1 MHYSLK
7 NKKYLILSISAI
19 ILIWQGVAVS
29 FNNRLLLPS
38 FWDVL
43 IEIYKIIKNKE
54 EFCNLFEKIDNI
66 NFNSPRETFLKN
78 FSSVAYKHY
87 LQDIFKQYL

>member
-43 IEIYKIIKNKE
+43 IEIYKIIKN
-54 EFCNLFEKIDNI
+54 
-66 NFNSPRETFLKN
+66 FLN
-78 FSSVAYKHY
+78 
-87 LQDIFKQYL
+87 